1 MTMTAVLTDFARS
14 LARHGYPAD
23 PGRLHTAVAGL
34 GALGTIERQHVY
46 TVTRAAWCTTAEQWD
61 DFSVHFERFFS
72 RHPAAA
78 APPDIDVEIEVPEA
92 LPGDDDTETGDP
104 EPQAAASSRAA
115 VLRETDIAELL
126 DSQAADARAQLA
138 GLRLNPPQRR
148 RPRFRRGRAD
158 RLHVRQALRE
168 LLTTGEITSLPM
180 QKRREVPRPVV
191 IVLDVSASMQ
201 PFHTTQL
208 AVAAAAAEGGRHV
221 SVFTAGTALT
231 DITAGVRT
239 AGVSTA
245 RPGIRSG
252 QIPDL
257 GGGTRLGETLQQ
269 LLDRHAGRL
278 RGATLIVMSDGW
290 EDGDT
295 DALTTAAARASRLC
309 TRFLWVNPRAGRTG
323 WQPDIRGI
331 RAIRPHVDALLPGTT
346 ISDYFRLAAA
356 VAG

>member
-34 GALGTIERQHVY
+34 GALGTIERRHVY
-46 TVTRAAWCTTAEQWD
+46 TVTRAAWCTTAEQWA

-72 RHPAAA
+72 RHPATAS
-78 APPDIDVEIEVPEA
+78 PPDIEVEVEVPDA
-92 LPGDDDTETGDP
+92 LPGDDDTDTGDP
-104 EPQAAASSRAA
+104 EPRASAASKAA

-138 GLRLNPPQRR
+138 RLRLSPPQRR
-148 RPRFRRGRAD
+148 RPRYRRGRAD
-158 RLHVRQALRE
+158 RLHLRQALRE
-168 LLTTGEITSLPM
+168 LLTTGEITSLPG
-180 QKRREVPRPVV
+180 QERREVPRPIV
-191 IVLDVSASMQ
+191 IVFDVSASMQ
-201 PFHTTQL
+201 PFHTMQL
-208 AVAAAAAEGGRHV
+208 AFASAAAEGGRHV
-221 SVFTAGTALT
+221 SVFTAGTELT

-239 AGVSTA
+239 I
-245 RPGIRSG
+245 RPGARSG

-295 DALTTAAARASRLC
+295 EKLTAAAVRASRLC

-323 WQPDIRGI
+323 WQPEIRGI

-346 ISDYFRLAAA
+346 IADYFRLAAA

>member
-1 MTMTAVLTDFARS
+1 MRMTAVLTDFARS
-14 LARHGYPAD
+14 LAHHGYPAD

-34 GALGTIERQHVY
+34 SALGTIERQHVY
-46 TVTRAAWCTTAEQWD
+46 TVTRAAWCTTAEQWA

-78 APPDIDVEIEVPEA
+78 APPDIDVEIEVPDA
-92 LPGDDDTETGDP
+92 LPGDDDTETGHP
-104 EPQAAASSRAA
+104 EPQAAASSKAA

-126 DSQAADARAQLA
+126 ESDAADARAQLA
-138 GLRLNPPQRR
+138 GLRLHPPQRR
-148 RPRFRRGRAD
+148 RPRYRRGRAD

-168 LLTTGEITSLPM
+168 LLTTGEITSLPT
-180 QKRREVPRPVV
+180 QERREVPRPIV

-208 AVAAAAAEGGRHV
+208 AFAAAAAVGGRHV

-239 AGVSTA
+239 A
-245 RPGIRSG
+245 RPGTRGG

-269 LLDRHAGRL
+269 LIDRHAGRL

-295 DALTTAAARASRLC
+295 DALTAAAARASRLC
-309 TRFLWVNPRAGRTG
+309 ARFLWVNPRAGRTG
-323 WQPDIRGI
+323 WQPDVRGI
-331 RAIRPHVDALLPGTT
+331 RAVRPHVDALLPGTT
-346 ISDYFRLAAA
+346 IADYFRLAAA